1 MICRLHNWRKILSD
15 ECTEHIQACY
25 KTTCNWHY
33 VKKYRKVFLGYNEM
47 WLIDR
52 KYIFIY
58 VKRCNWMIYYPLQ
71 YFFQAMC
78 CQRPNKIRLYPIQIE
93 LNDSTSINFQLSEV
107 EGLLLGSEHFLTQLF
122 CVCLRPLNLI
132 WFQLLYIPLSKL
144 LRTHWHCELLL

>member
-1 MICRLHNWRKILSD
+1 MKRLDYHQIKSLGTMQCQKINCFDSYIADKYYDLIRDWTHTICRLHNWRKSLSD

-78 CQRPNKIRLYPIQIE
+78 CQRPNRIRLCPDFNWIMVA
-93 LNDSTSINFQLSEV
+93 LKN
-107 EGLLLGSEHFLTQLF
+107 
-122 CVCLRPLNLI
+122 P
-132 WFQLLYIPLSKL
+132 
-144 LRTHWHCELLL
+144 